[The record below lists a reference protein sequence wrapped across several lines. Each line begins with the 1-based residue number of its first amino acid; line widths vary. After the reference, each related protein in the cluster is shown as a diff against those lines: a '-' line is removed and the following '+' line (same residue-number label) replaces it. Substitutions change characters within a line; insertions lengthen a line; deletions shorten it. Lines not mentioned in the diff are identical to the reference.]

1 MLKNVPQE
9 INVSGNEFNV
19 LNDVIDTLRFRGSI
33 FFHSN
38 LSAPWGMSLPLVS
51 SPRFHVALEGGFH
64 IGAGGRQVQV
74 KPMDIVMIP
83 NGEMHWI
90 ADQVGSELVASE
102 SAGVACDLG
111 KPFFQQGDTTHRI
124 MCGIVEYDEVIT
136 HPIISALP
144 PVFHLSDIESDD
156 NIWMTVKLIDA
167 EIVRTNSK
175 RNIIID
181 RLSEVLFIQLLTRHV
196 NENDHLV
203 GFFSA
208 LREPRF
214 KKVLQLIHQNP
225 QTQWSLDIIGDT
237 VGMSRATLLRKFK
250 AELGVSPMMYVN
262 NWRMAK
268 AHQLLKYSSLSL
280 DDIADVIGFSGS
292 RTFRSA
298 FQRHFGFT
306 PSVLR
311 KSKLECQSS

>member
-1 MLKNVPQE
+1 MLKKVPQE
-9 INVSGNEFNV
+9 INVPREEFDV

-38 LSAPWGMSLPLVS
+38 LSAPWGMSFPPVS

-74 KPMDIVMIP
+74 HPMDIVLIP

-90 ADQVGSELVASE
+90 ADQEGRELVESE

-124 MCGIVEYDEVIT
+124 MCGVVEYDEVIT

-144 PVFHLSDIESDD
+144 PVFHLSNVESED

-181 RLSEVLFIQLLTRHV
+181 RLSEVLFIQLLTRYV
-196 NENDHLV
+196 SENDHLV

-214 KKVLQLIHQNP
+214 KKILQLIHQNP
-225 QTQWSLDIIGDT
+225 QTQWSLDIIGDA

-250 AELGVSPMMYVN
+250 AELGVSPMTYVN
-262 NWRMAK
+262 GWRMAK
-268 AHQLLKYSSLSL
+268 AHQLLKY
-280 DDIADVIGFSGS
+280 
-292 RTFRSA
+292 
-298 FQRHFGFT
+298 
-306 PSVLR
+306 
-311 KSKLECQSS
+311 